1 MNISLIEPIG
11 VEDEVVYQLADKLK
25 KEGHCFH
32 YYNKK
37 SENLDE
43 LIGRSKGQDIIMIA
57 NHPYPE
63 EAVRSAEHLKMLS
76 VAFTGIDHIALD
88 ACRVRKIKICNCA
101 GYSNQSVAELAV
113 GMTLGLL
120 RKFSQCEH
128 AVKEGGDGSGL
139 TGMEIAGKTVGIIGC
154 GKIGFQAA
162 KLFRAFGAKVCAFA
176 RRERMECKEEG
187 IEYTDLDTLLV
198 NSDIIS
204 LHLPLTEETR
214 GLIDAEK
221 IARMKPGALLI
232 NCARGA
238 IVDNQALA
246 EALKEGR
253 LAGAGIDVFDMEPPL
268 PEGYPLLQA
277 PNVLLT
283 PHVAFATKEAMARRA
298 IILFDNV
305 YAYLQGREQ
314 NVCQY

>member
-11 VEDEVVYQLADKLK
+11 VPDDVVYQLADRLK
-25 KEGHCFH
+25 REGHSFT

-37 SENLDE
+37 SKNVDE

-57 NHPYPE
+57 NQPYPE
-63 EAVRSAEHLKMLS
+63 EVVRCAENLKMLS

-88 ACRVRKIKICNCA
+88 ACRAKEIMICNCA
-101 GYSNQSVAELAV
+101 GYSNQAVAELAV

-128 AVKEGGDGSGL
+128 AVKTGADGADLG
-139 TGMEIAGKTVGIIGC
+139 GMEIAGKTVGIIGC
-154 GKIGFQAA
+154 GKIGFRAA
-162 KLFRAFGAKVCAFA
+162 KLFQAFGARIYAFA
-176 RRERMECKEEG
+176 RTERVEYKEEG
-187 IEYTDLDTLLV
+187 IEYIDLDTLLV
-198 NSDIIS
+198 KSDIVS

-238 IVDNQALA
+238 IVDNKALA
-246 EALKEGR
+246 EALKEGK

-298 IILFDNV
+298 VILFDNV